1 MAHTINNRSKRMLDI
16 LVESNVDISK
26 LSILRKTAADWTREQ
41 AEAKLDPNSS
51 IEAGGYDPG
60 SVYTLGTFFTNPMA
74 GGTPAYQL
82 YPDLGLAAA
91 KRLLKLRE
99 ESPNGSALFT
109 ILKYK
114 INEKVPE
121 VAQDIVNVLIDSGDT
136 FNYFGH
142 NFHKT
147 NPEALEPLM
156 LSLLK
161 RTPSNYFYIKKS
173 SRGKTDPGSEMV
185 NKISF
190 PEEERVIIGDL
201 IEGLEGKKPKH
212 GSTAYNI
219 LMEHDGWMSNPEAA
233 KPFMQA
239 SIDWIGSGG
248 GKAGKYMKA
257 YPEET
262 AKALREWAER
272 DPSGFVKSNSAIYD
286 LEALKIALSALA
298 KENPTDFFHTMAF
311 RGKKDREIFY
321 NESINHKENIAN
333 AIDKQMNKDSS
344 ESGPYGSGP
353 DYFLT
358 SSVWSDAL
366 EAVGVRQEISGKS
379 VKDYAM
385 NKLLEEADS
394 LSATFADPNYDPDPD
409 KSGRFKSIVER
420 IFGWRPNHEINI
432 VNRFKEYL
440 DHPTV
445 KRLAEFYARNNL
457 IQFFDADIKLY
468 DHFPEAAKNNMLK
481 YIKFEPLNYFKRDI
495 HKTFPD
501 FIDVALAYFRSKLS
515 SEQEDESALRSGRRG
530 VRNRLFEYFQ
540 WGLDDLDSEDKKN
553 RMAMKAFS
561 QDLQKSIEDGIA
573 AKHPNALL
581 AFLKNIKEE
590 DLENIHN
597 PGKFFR
603 KNIPGVLSA
612 LSDENN
618 EDKIDEII
626 SMFAY
631 SLAKKRPLFF
641 FTNQLNGEKIFYYEL
656 LINKNEYINVT
667 DKDLELAGKQ
677 EYDEELI
684 IANLYP
690 HFRETA
696 LEAFL
701 KKGQISN
708 FYEAIKNYNIELSLE
723 DQKYLLKVF
732 IYGEEAE
739 SSSGNL
745 KTSHGNPPLNAAKL
759 FKYMKDVND
768 YSLKD
773 KFPDFIREVAENFAF
788 ADSKNFDKYEVNK
801 LYPDI
806 KYKKISSLRQI
817 ENKENAINHFN
828 GTTNAL
834 VGSDLPNHIKINS
847 SMYQDDQ
854 RPDEWVG
861 SERFTISQNNTN
873 PNDLLYNINKKLIH
887 AGDGVAHTN
896 VGASGFTSAWAL
908 AAVHG
913 PISKRFSYVSS
924 SDHSGNLR
932 VLEAVEDLKQYFW
945 QLSKEDK
952 NEEVL
957 SILKEKNV
965 ENYLAD
971 EAAINVFH
979 KILQSPVVGSRE
991 EPMGFEPVEAGLAKV
1006 DIRDMIEMIDE
1017 KIGIPDYKIG
1027 GLVYIVLRNF
1037 DSIKAWNIEHQPEW
1051 LVKVLADSFRSIIN
1065 LESNYEEDEEEDAED
1080 FPEETLVIEQY
1091 QSDYPVV
1098 YDRIFLGNLRNEDG
1112 SLKGKDYDQLN
1123 NMIKE
1128 HLDKDLA
1135 KRWIEENGLSD
1146 QWKEFLID
1154 YQALEGTEQVQND
1167 LLGTF
1172 FESMTNDLTI
1182 PIARSFE
1189 LAKETRFPIEIA
1201 PEVKDARRHFDIIS
1215 KVYPYLIL
1223 INTIEVA
1230 KRLGHKYIY
1239 ILKNAPFYASIQNA
1253 EKATKLY
1260 KNIPEL
1266 VATTRSINRDLY
1278 VSNKTGTSGYDE
1290 EHLELVYE
1298 IPANEESIAVLRSAA
1313 QKLSGKN
1320 NQYDFSLTPSQNKAN
1335 RILPEKKDRTWNPT
1349 PEKIQRLKELTDI
1362 VKTELSGVDVPD
1374 FYDPVGAI
1382 KYLTKE
1388 VRSKIIPKKRFS
1400 RVFGPI
1406 IGELGKLSRAS
1417 RLERLIN
1424 EMFIKTSSET
1434 SSRRKALRKFLI
1446 LNAMNAATN

>member
-1 MAHTINNRSKRMLDI
+1 MLDI

-26 LSILRKTAADWTREQ
+26 LSILRKTATDWTREQ
-41 AEAKLDPNSS
+41 AEAKLDPNSP
-51 IEAGGYDPG
+51 IDIGGYDPG
-60 SVYTLGTFFTNPMA
+60 SVYTLGTFFINPMA

-142 NFHKT
+142 NFHGT

-161 RTPSNYFYIKKS
+161 ATPSNYFYLKKS
-173 SRGKTDPGSEMV
+173 SRGKTDPASEMV

-190 PEEERVIIGDL
+190 PEEERAIIGDL
-201 IEGLEGKKPKH
+201 IEGLEGKEPKH

-233 KPFMQA
+233 KPFMQS
-239 SIDWIGSGG
+239 SIAWAGSGS
-248 GKAGKYMKA
+248 KQTGKYMKA

-262 AKALREWAER
+262 AKALRGWAAR
-272 DPSGFVKSNSAIYD
+272 DPSGFAKSKSAIYD
-286 LEALKIALSALA
+286 LEALSIALSALA

-344 ESGPYGSGP
+344 ESGSYGSGP

-358 SSVWSDAL
+358 SSVWSDAM
-366 EAVGVRQEISGKS
+366 EAIGVQQEISGKS

-385 NKLLEEADS
+385 NKLLEEADN

-420 IFGWRPNHEINI
+420 LFGWRPNNEINI
-432 VNRFKEYL
+432 VNRFEEYL

-445 KRLAEFYARNNL
+445 KRLAELYARNNL

-468 DHFPEAAKNNMLK
+468 DHFPEAAKNNILK
-481 YIKFEPLNYFKRDI
+481 YIKFEPLNYFKRDF
-495 HKTFPD
+495 HKIFPD

-515 SEQEDESALRSGRRG
+515 SEQEAGSALRSRRKNIH
-530 VRNRLFEYFQ
+530 NRLFEYFQ

-553 RMAMKAFS
+553 TMATRAFL
-561 QDLQKSIEDGIA
+561 QDLQSSIEEGVA
-573 AKHPNALL
+573 TKYPNALL
-581 AFLKNIKEE
+581 AFLKKIKAE
-590 DLENIHN
+590 DLEKIDN
-597 PGKFFR
+597 PGRFFR

-667 DKDLELAGKQ
+667 DEDLELAGEQ

-696 LEAFL
+696 LEALL
-701 KKGQISN
+701 KEGRISS

-732 IYGEEAE
+732 IYGEGAE
-739 SSSGNL
+739 PSSGNL
-745 KTSHGNPPLNAAKL
+745 KTSHGNPSLNAAKL

-788 ADSKNFDKYEVNK
+788 ADSKNFEKYEVWK
-801 LYPDI
+801 LYPNI
-806 KYKKISSLRQI
+806 RYKKISALRDLSDKDRAI
-817 ENKENAINHFN
+817 EHFR

-834 VGSDLPNHIKINS
+834 VEGDLPDHIKINS
-847 SMYQDDQ
+847 SMYQEDQ
-854 RPDEWVG
+854 RPDEWIE

-908 AAVHG
+908 ASVHG
-913 PISKRFSYVSS
+913 PISKHQGDIATT
-924 SDHSGNLR
+924 DHSSNLKI
-932 VLEAVEDLKQYFW
+932 LEAVEDLKQYFW
-945 QLSKEDK
+945 QLSKDDK
-952 NEEVL
+952 NEEIL
-957 SILKEKNV
+957 NILKEKGV
-965 ENYLAD
+965 KDYLED
-971 EAAINVFH
+971 EAAIDTFH
-979 KILQSPVVGSRE
+979 RLLQAPIVGSME
-991 EPMGFEPVEAGLAKV
+991 NPMEYEPVEAGLADN
-1006 DIRDMIEMIDE
+1006 DISHIVKMIDRE
-1017 KIGIPDYKIG
+1017 IGVPDYKIG
-1027 GLVYIVLRNF
+1027 GLIYIVLKNF
-1037 DSIKAWNIEHQPEW
+1037 DVIKAWRVANQPEW
-1051 LVKVLADSFRSIIN
+1051 LVKILADIFRPIIN
-1065 LESNYEEDEEEDAED
+1065 LQKKTEEEDEGPED

-1098 YDRIFLGNLRNEDG
+1098 YDRIFLGNLRNEEG
-1112 SLKGKDYDQLN
+1112 GAIGKEYDQLN
-1123 NMIKE
+1123 NMIMKNIDVEAAKAWLNKSRFAQMFEAYNPEIIEGEAEEDAFKRKVEEFFLSNEMSITIFDMRKE
-1128 HLDKDLA
+1128 HLPV
-1135 KRWIEENGLSD
+1135 ELSPD
-1146 QWKEFLID
+1146 
-1154 YQALEGTEQVQND
+1154 
-1167 LLGTF
+1167 
-1172 FESMTNDLTI
+1172 
-1182 PIARSFE
+1182 
-1189 LAKETRFPIEIA
+1189 
-1201 PEVKDARRHFDIIS
+1201 VKDARKHFDIIS
-1215 KVYPYLIL
+1215 KVYPYLVI

-1230 KRLGHKYIY
+1230 KKLDHKYIY
-1239 ILKNAPFYASIQNA
+1239 IMKNAPFYASIQNV

-1266 VATTRSINRDLY
+1266 VATPRSINRDLY
-1278 VSNKTGTSGYDE
+1278 VSNKTGTSGYDTK
-1290 EHLELVYE
+1290 HLETVYE
-1298 IPANEESIAVLRSAA
+1298 IPANDESIAVLRTAA
-1313 QKLSGKN
+1313 QKLSGQN
-1320 NQYDFSLTPSQNKAN
+1320 DQYDFSLTPAQNKAN
-1335 RILPEKKDRTWNPT
+1335 RILPQKKDRTWNPT
-1349 PEKIQRLKELTDI
+1349 PEKIQRLKELTNVI
-1362 VKTELSGVDVPD
+1362 KTELSGVDVPD

-1382 KYLTKE
+1382 KYLSKE

-1434 SSRRKALRKFLI
+1434 SPRRKALRKFLI